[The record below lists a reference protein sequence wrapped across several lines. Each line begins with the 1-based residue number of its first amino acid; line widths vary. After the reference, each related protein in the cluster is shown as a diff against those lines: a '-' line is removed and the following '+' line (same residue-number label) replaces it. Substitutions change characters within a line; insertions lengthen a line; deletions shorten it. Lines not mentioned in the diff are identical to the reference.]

1 MSKVRPPYPAQFR
14 QQMVELVRAGRTPA
28 ELSRE
33 FNVTAQSITNWV
45 GQAAIDSGKPL
56 PGKEGL
62 TTVEREELAR
72 LRRQLRQVQQER
84 DILAKANGLVCKS
97 QRCNF
102 DEVFGLVMANQAD
115 FPVRTMC
122 RVLGISASGF
132 YAWRERR
139 PSQRSIANAVMTERI
154 RQIHKDSYE
163 SYGMPR
169 VRAELIEQ
177 GVSISRQRVARLMRV
192 ADIRGISRRRGF
204 MVTTRR
210 DKRDSPANDLVQR
223 QFKASDPNQLWVADM
238 TYVPTWTGF
247 LYLAVVID
255 VWSRRVVGWSMGER
269 MTTDL
274 VLSALNMALTQ
285 RKPQDVIHHSDQG
298 SQYTSLAFGERCRQ
312 MGVRPSTGTV
322 GDAYDNAMAESFF
335 ASLEAELIER
345 HSFESKAQARMAVFT
360 WIEGWYNP
368 RRRHSGLG
376 YLSPLNFERSQQA
389 RFNACKHDP
398 SYADKA
404 PQMV

>member
-1 MSKVRPPYPAQFR
+1 
-14 QQMVELVRAGRTPA
+14 
-28 ELSRE
+28 
-33 FNVTAQSITNWV
+33 
-45 GQAAIDSGKPL
+45 
-56 PGKEGL
+56 
-62 TTVEREELAR
+62 
-72 LRRQLRQVQQER
+72 
-84 DILAKANGLVCKS
+84 
-97 QRCNF
+97 
-102 DEVFGLVMANQAD
+102 MANQAD

-122 RVLGISASGF
+122 RVLGVSASGF
-132 YAWRERR
+132 YAWRERA
-139 PSQRSIANAVMTERI
+139 PSQRSITNAVMTERI

-177 GVSISRQRVARLMRV
+177 GVCISRQRVARLMRL
-192 ADIRGISRRRGF
+192 AHIRGISRRRGF
-204 MVTTRR
+204 TVTTRR
-210 DKRDSPANDLVQR
+210 DKRNSPANDLVKR
-223 QFKASDPNQLWVADM
+223 QFRASGPNQLWVADM

-269 MTTDL
+269 MTADL

-312 MGVRPSTGTV
+312 MGVRPSMGTV

-376 YLSPLNFERSQQA
+376 YLSPLNFERSQQS
-389 RFNACKHDP
+389 RFNAREHDP
-398 SYADKA
+398 RHADGA
-404 PQMV
+404 PKMV